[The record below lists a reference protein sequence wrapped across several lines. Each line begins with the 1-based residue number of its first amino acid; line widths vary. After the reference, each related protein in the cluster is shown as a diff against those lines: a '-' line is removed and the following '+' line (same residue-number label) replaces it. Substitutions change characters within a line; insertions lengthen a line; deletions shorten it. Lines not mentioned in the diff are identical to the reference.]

1 MSATATSAATRPGR
15 PAADRLRRFAPLA
28 AIVGF
33 LVGVSLFWQAV
44 MMVFSI
50 KTYFMPYPGP
60 TWMAMVHR
68 WPTIWE
74 NLSYTLAEGLVGL
87 AVSVVLAT
95 AVAGLCVN
103 SRTFR
108 RATMPFAIAVR
119 SVPIVAIAPLITLI
133 VGRGFSTAVVV
144 VVLAT
149 FFPFFVNAMRGF
161 QDTRQTML
169 ELAHVYGAS
178 RWQTFFMIR
187 FVFALPHLFAGLRTA
202 APIAILGAMLAE
214 WLTGSAGI
222 GYLIL
227 DAAAARE
234 LELLW
239 AAILVS
245 TILAMLVFWLTAAA
259 ERALLARTT

>member
-1 MSATATSAATRPGR
+1 MTGTPRAAGELRR
-15 PAADRLRRFAPLA
+15 RLRPLAPLGT
-28 AIVGF
+28 ILVF
-33 LVGVSLFWQAV
+33 LVGISLFWQAV
-44 MMVFSI
+44 MVVFSI

-60 TWMAMVHR
+60 TWMAMVER
-68 WPTIWE
+68 WPIIWQ
-74 NLSYTLAEGLVGL
+74 NLSHTLLEGLVGL
-87 AVSVVLAT
+87 AISIVLAT
-95 AVAGLCVN
+95 AIAGLCVN
-103 SRTFR
+103 SLTFR

-133 VGRGFSTAVVV
+133 VGRGFFTAVVV

-161 QDTRQTML
+161 QDTRRTML
-169 ELAHVYGAS
+169 ELAHVYGAT
-178 RWQTFFMIR
+178 RWQTFFLIR

-227 DAAAARE
+227 DSAASRE

-239 AAILVS
+239 ASILIS
-245 TILAMLVFWLTAAA
+245 TIVAMLIFWLTAAA
-259 ERALLARTT
+259 ERALLERTT

>member
-1 MSATATSAATRPGR
+1 MTLPRALRP
-15 PAADRLRRFAPLA
+15 LAPLGT
-28 AIVGF
+28 IVLF
-33 LVGVSLFWQAV
+33 LAGISLVWQGVMQVFAV
-44 MMVFSI
+44 

-60 TWMAMVHR
+60 TWLAILKQ
-68 WPTIWE
+68 WPVIWK
-74 NLSYTLAEGLVGL
+74 NLSSTLLEGLVGL
-87 AVSVVLAT
+87 AISVVMAS

-103 SRTFR
+103 WRSFR
-108 RATMPFAIAVR
+108 RAAMPFAIAVR
-119 SVPIVAIAPLITLI
+119 SIPIVAIAPLITL
-133 VGRGFSTAVVV
+133 VAGRGFATAVIV

-161 QDTRQTML
+161 QDTRPTML

-178 RWQTFFMIR
+178 RWQTFYLIR
-187 FVFALPHLFAGLRTA
+187 FVFALPHLFSGLRTA
-202 APIAILGAMLAE
+202 APLAILGAMLAE

-227 DAAAARE
+227 DSAATRD

-239 AAILVS
+239 ASILVS

-259 ERALLARTT
+259 EKMLLARTT